1 MRTQGLLRVHFSI
14 NPIPVLLKDVNLG
27 ISPSIPKG
35 ARIDGVFISYSIPR
49 TAFELPVLGVK

>member
-14 NPIPVLLKDVNLG
+14 NLIPILLIDVNLG
-27 ISPSIPKG
+27 MSPSIPKK

-49 TAFELPVLGVK
+49 TAFELSTLGVK